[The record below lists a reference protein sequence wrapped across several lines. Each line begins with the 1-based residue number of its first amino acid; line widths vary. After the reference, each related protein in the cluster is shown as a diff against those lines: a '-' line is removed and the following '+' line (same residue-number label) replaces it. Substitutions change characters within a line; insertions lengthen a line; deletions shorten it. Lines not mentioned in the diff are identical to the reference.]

1 MTRTSRL
8 LVATLTVT
16 LLAALA
22 GPAAAQRRGGRAS
35 FHDQPRP
42 SPLQVVLE
50 GAAALPGGDLGD
62 DFVGTARGL
71 GADTGY
77 ELGVRL
83 RFWLG
88 ESTAVGPA
96 FHHANFGDWE
106 DVAVGGEAYAVRTS
120 VYRYGVDLQQFLGGR
135 GGRRAV
141 RPYLTLGVALCH
153 NRYQDWLAGDGTFV
167 TSSDNLAF
175 GVGGGVAMG
184 PVELSAVWTYNP
196 VENRQLPAAEE
207 VVDHD
212 FDWSYLTL
220 RAGLAF

>member
-1 MTRTSRL
+1 MIRTCRL
-8 LVATLTVT
+8 IIPPLIVVMLAM
-16 LLAALA
+16 LAA
-22 GPAAAQRRGGRAS
+22 PAAAQRRAGRAV
-35 FHDQPRP
+35 FPDHPRP
-42 SPLQVVLE
+42 APLQLVLE
-50 GAAALPGGDLGD
+50 GGAALPGGDLGD

-71 GADTGY
+71 GAGTGY
-77 ELGVRL
+77 ELGARL

-106 DVAVGGEAYAVRTS
+106 DLDAAGVAYAIRTS
-120 VYRYGVDLQQFLGGR
+120 VYRYGVDLQQFLGSR
-135 GGRRAV
+135 GDRRTV

-153 NRYQDWLAGDGTFV
+153 NRYQDWIADGGTFV
-167 TSSDNLAF
+167 TSSQNLAF

-184 PVELSAVWTYNP
+184 PVELSALWTYNP
-196 VENRQLPAAEE
+196 AENRQLPAAPE
-207 VVDHD
+207 VTDAE